1 MSENENTP
9 VENDS
14 AEINNESGNDA
25 KSSTT
30 VKLDKGNLFLTL
42 ESITEGQWAGFRFF
56 VPEFKSLEGAVSHF
70 TEKSQGGKDGEDII
84 LGIVNSAL
92 ANRMRSR
99 ANSKLVVP
107 MKIDGKPITV
117 TSKAEFIATRQS
129 WLQDPVKCILVTE
142 EDALTYVP
150 GEREVDSLSGLI
162 RQKDGL
168 LKSIREKKEL
178 IAKSS
183 NPETIEAL
191 KADARIQLDK
201 YKEVMALIEAK
212 QRQEQ
217 EDLLNS
223 I

>member
-9 VENDS
+9 TEVDTTEVDNS
-14 AEINNESGNDA
+14 ANTDA

-42 ESITEGQWAGFRFF
+42 ESITEGQWAGFAFF

-107 MKIDGKPITV
+107 MKIDGKPTTV
-117 TSKAEFIATRQS
+117 TTKAEFIATRKA
-129 WLQDPVKCILVTE
+129 WLQDPVKRILVTE
-142 EDALTYVP
+142 EDALDYVP

-168 LKSIREKKEL
+168 LKAIREKKDL
-178 IAKSS
+178 ISKAT
-183 NPETIEAL
+183 NPETVEAL
-191 KADARIQLDK
+191 KTDARVQLDK